1 MSESTRLRLAPS
13 LAVKERRLAAL
24 LGGGDPAQ
32 PRLVEAV
39 RDAQVLG
46 SLELAGMAATA
57 EEVRA
62 AGRGG
67 DAPEPVRGLYR
78 ALTAVDARTPF
89 SPELTLTWHREA
101 LGPGVFRETELPP
114 DAGPPAA
121 PAAFIRGRIES
132 LQHWLATESGQ
143 GLKPAERGALTLA
156 RLVEIAPFE
165 AGNGRVA
172 RLATSHVMVGA
183 GARPPVLMGTD
194 GARLEEALRLAFQL
208 QTGPLVALLEEA
220 SERALDAQ
228 IQALE
233 EAVR

>member
-1 MSESTRLRLAPS
+1 VSESTRLRLAPS

-46 SLELAGMAATA
+46 SLELAGVAATA
-57 EEVRA
+57 EEVRGA
-62 AGRGG
+62 RGG
-67 DAPEPVRGLYR
+67 DAPGPAGGLYR
-78 ALTAVDARTPF
+78 ALTAVDPLTAF
-89 SPELTLTWHREA
+89 SPDLVLTWHREGHGGGA
-101 LGPGVFRETELPP
+101 FRAADLPP
-114 DAGPPAA
+114 RPGPAPA
-121 PAAFIRGRIES
+121 PAAFIRTRIES

-172 RLATSHVMVGA
+172 RLAASHVMVGA
-183 GARPPVLMGTD
+183 GARPPVLVGTD
-194 GARLEEALRLAFQL
+194 GPRLQEALRHAFEL

-220 SERALDAQ
+220 SERALDVQ
-228 IQALE
+228 IRALE
-233 EAVR
+233 AGPG